1 MTEVKRTREEVAAKV
16 AKADQEQTENANEE
30 QAQKET
36 SHRGKGR

>member
-1 MTEVKRTREEVAAKV
+1 MTEFNRMREEVAAKV
-16 AKADQEQTENANEE
+16 SKADQEQTENTNEE